1 MTDQSLV
8 ARPARE
14 VRVVEDVIPILDTAR
29 FEHIQRI
36 ASAMASSSL
45 IPKTLRGQEID
56 APNNKKVFEPFDH
69 QVVVAN
75 VFRIVSQ
82 AVGWNMNPF
91 SVIDHCSVVH
101 GRLMYEGKLIHAV
114 VEARLGIRLRY
125 VFGRMV
131 EIAQPSGAKVL
142 QFDPTEEGAG
152 VNLAV
157 QVIGQFDDEDEPRT
171 IEGTVEQWKT
181 TGNNSPW
188 GNPLNFKRQ
197 LRYRGAREWSRAH
210 SPGTILGVVTDDE
223 IEDDLD
229 QQERITT
236 TRRGTRAKAD
246 LVGRLEGPKAEAGFN
261 QDHVTRET
269 ATAPDGT
276 EHDATTGEI
285 IEGKAEE
292 VRPTETASVQG
303 AEAEPDTSGSASD
316 ASDASPDP
324 KASGPQASDETS
336 TDKTSGDGPAAED
349 DDHIENLRLTAYE
362 DGFSGEPVQA
372 VLSECEDDDERAIA
386 AEEHERGRLARIE
399 KDAADEAKSQDEALN
414 GPKVEEAEFEPEDV
428 AGPAPKG
435 TRYILQ
441 QDSIWKGQLPV
452 YIDGKM
458 VGKGGVA
465 VEKIAADGLKR
476 YDGHPEPLDPAL
488 ASQGG
493 GTGVKTKD
501 APKEAPKGG
510 LYKEI
515 AGMESWLVIKP
526 RLGQLYQ
533 TDDFKALEP
542 EDQAA
547 TRANLFGAV
556 MEMKDR
562 TRDPVDWAADPSA
575 FTLWADHMAQSGD
588 PDAADAID
596 GTFQTLQASAAFGRM
611 KDEQKTT
618 LGARVA
624 GMISKLKEKR

>member
-1 MTDQSLV
+1 MTDQTLV
-8 ARPARE
+8 VRAPRE
-14 VRVVEDVIPILDTAR
+14 VRVVEDVIPILDTAK

-36 ASAMASSSL
+36 ASAMANSSL
-45 IPKTLRGQEID
+45 IPETLRGVKD
-56 APNNKKVFEPFDH
+56 GNKFVPFEN

-125 VFGRMV
+125 VFGRMIEV
-131 EIAQPSGAKVL
+131 AQPSGAKVPR
-142 QFDPTEEGAG
+142 FDPSEEGAG

-181 TGNNSPW
+181 SGNNSPW

-210 SPGTILGVVTDDE
+210 SPGTILGVVTEDE

-236 TRRGTRAKAD
+236 TRRGPRQKAD
-246 LVGRLEGPKAEAGFN
+246 LVGKLEGPKADAGFN

-276 EHDATTGEI
+276 EHDAKTGEV
-285 IEGKAEE
+285 IEGEATE
-292 VRPTETASVQG
+292 VRPTETGSVQG
-303 AEAEPDTSGSASD
+303 AEDKPDTSASASGASD
-316 ASDASPDP
+316 ATPDP
-324 KASGPQASDETS
+324 KASGPQDSDETS
-336 TDKTSGDGPAAED
+336 NANISGDGPAAED
-349 DDHIENLRLTAYE
+349 DDHLENLKLTAFE
-362 DGFSGEPVQA
+362 DGFQGEPVQA
-372 VLSECEDDDERAIA
+372 VLAECEDDDERAIA
-386 AEEHERGRLARIE
+386 AAEHERGRLARIE
-399 KDAADEAKSQDEALN
+399 KDAADEAKSADEALN
-414 GPKVEEAEFEPEDV
+414 GAKPSEPEFEPEDV

-435 TRYILQ
+435 VRYILQ
-441 QDSIWKGQLPV
+441 QDSIWNGQLPV

-458 VGKGGVA
+458 VGKTGVA
-465 VEKIAADGLKR
+465 VEKIAKDGLKR
-476 YDGHPEPLDPAL
+476 YDGHPEPTDPAL
-488 ASQGG
+488 ASQSG
-493 GTGVKTKD
+493 GTGEK
-501 APKEAPKGG
+501 PKEAPKGG
-510 LYKEI
+510 LYAEI

-533 TDDFKALEP
+533 TDDFKALDP
-542 EDQAA
+542 ADQAA

-556 MEMKDR
+556 LEMKER

-575 FTLWADHMAQSGD
+575 FTLWADHMALSGD

>member
-45 IPKTLRGQEID
+45 IPKTLRGQEVD
-56 APNNKKVFEPFDH
+56 APGNKKVFEPFDH

-131 EIAQPSGAKVL
+131 EVAQPSGAKVL
-142 QFDPTEEGAG
+142 RFDPTEEGAG

-157 QVIGQFDDEDEPRT
+157 QVIGRFDDEDEDRT

-181 TGNNSPW
+181 SGNNSPW

-236 TRRGTRAKAD
+236 TRRGPRQKAD
-246 LVGRLEGPKAEAGFN
+246 LVGKLEGPKAQEGFDP
-261 QDHVTRET
+261 DHVQRET

-276 EHDATTGEI
+276 EHDAKTGEI

-292 VRPTETASVQG
+292 VRPTETASVQS
-303 AEAEPDTSGSASD
+303 AEAEQATSASASD

-324 KASGPQASDETS
+324 KVSGPQGSDEIS
-336 TDKTSGDGPAAED
+336 TDKSSGDGPAAED
-349 DDHIENLRLTAYE
+349 DDELEVLRQTAFE
-362 DGFSGEPVQA
+362 DGYQGEPVQA
-372 VLSECEDDDERAIA
+372 VLSECETDEERAIA
-386 AEEHERGRLARIE
+386 AEEHERGRQARIE
-399 KDAADEAKSQDEALN
+399 KDAADHAKSDDEALN
-414 GPKVEEAEFEPEDV
+414 GPAEEAEPEFEPEDV
-428 AGPAPKG
+428 GGPAPKG
-435 TRYILQ
+435 QRYILQ
-441 QDSIWKGQLPV
+441 KDTVWKGMLPV
-452 YIDGKM
+452 YQDGKM
-458 VGKGGVA
+458 VGKPVT
-465 VEKIAADGLKR
+465 VDKITAEGLKR
-476 YDGHPEPLDPAL
+476 YDAHPEPADPRL

-493 GTGVKTKD
+493 GTGVKAQEK
-501 APKEAPKGG
+501 PKGG
-510 LYKEI
+510 LYEEI
-515 AGMESWLVIKP
+515 AAMDSWLSIKP

-542 EDQAA
+542 DDQAR

-556 MEMKDR
+556 LEMKER

-575 FTLWADHMAQSGD
+575 FTLWADHTALGGD
-588 PDAADAID
+588 PDAADMID

-624 GMISKLKEKR
+624 GMIAKLKEKR